1 MPAIDPGDWLDEQME
16 APEAFW
22 YVKRLSAND
31 TQANGAHQAGFYIPR
46 QVAFHVIPSLR
57 QPAEENPRVRFGL
70 TIDSHS
76 DARTVTAIWYNNQLR
91 GGTRNET
98 RVTGLG
104 GSSSAL
110 LDPEATGALA
120 VFAFRRETQTDPPT
134 CRVWVCD
141 YAVQEDRIEDVIG
154 PVEPG
159 QGRTW
164 PDLFTPPRRRADC
177 WLDPDDIPPTWLDQ
191 FPTGDEMV
199 RRSIEMRPD
208 LSAELV
214 DVDTRLTGRRTCE
227 ENIFYSIEDARE
239 FPQVSVGYGSMNAFV
254 DHAQSVLQRRKSRAG
269 RSLELQVRHILRE
282 EDLVEDRHFSYQAV
296 SERNRKPDFLFPN
309 AAAYRDPN
317 FPQRR
322 LRMLAVKTTLKD
334 RWRQVIEEADR
345 IEIKHLLT
353 LQEGVSERQFLAI
366 EQAGVQLVVPASLH
380 EKYRA
385 PLRSSLMTLE
395 SFIGEV
401 GALAS

>member
-1 MPAIDPGDWLDEQME
+1 MPVTDLGDWLDEQME
-16 APEAFW
+16 TPDALW

-46 QVAFHVIPSLR
+46 QIAFHVIPSLN
-57 QPAEENPRVRFGL
+57 QPNEENPRVTFDL
-70 TIDSHS
+70 MIDSHS
-76 DARTVTAIWYNNQLR
+76 DARIATAIWYNNRLR
-91 GGTRNET
+91 GRTRNET

-120 VFAFRRETQTDPPT
+120 VFAFRRETLTESPA
-134 CRVWVCD
+134 CHVWVCD
-141 YAVQEDRIEDVIG
+141 NAVQAERIEDVIG

-164 PDLFTPPRRRADC
+164 PDLFAPPRRNADC
-177 WLDPDDIPPTWLDQ
+177 WLDQDRVPPAWLDR

-199 RRSIEMRPD
+199 RRSIEMRTD
-208 LSAELV
+208 LSADLV

-227 ENIFYSIEDARE
+227 ENLFYSIEHARE
-239 FPQVSVGYGSMNAFV
+239 FPQASAGYESMNAFA

-282 EDLVEDRHFSYQAV
+282 ENLVEDQHFSYQTV

-309 AAAYRDPN
+309 VEAYRDPN
-317 FPQRR
+317 FPQQR

-334 RWRQVIEEADR
+334 RWRQVLKEADR
-345 IEIKHLLT
+345 IGTKHLLT
-353 LQEGVSERQFLAI
+353 LQEGVSENQFREI
-366 EQAGVQLVVPASLH
+366 EQAGVQLVVPRSLQ

-385 PLRSSLMTLE
+385 PLRASLMTLE
-395 SFIGEV
+395 SFLGEV
-401 GALAS
+401 RALAP